1 MSRPRPLLVAPG
13 LAALIV
19 VASVVCAAPAQAPKA
34 VSKDQREREFA
45 QGTEILR
52 WLLNRAHFTPI
63 GKRDQESV
71 KKDPDQAILIVL
83 GDLNWLDRQFRAPE
97 LRIGAPELRDFV
109 KRGGALLVAGDRPG
123 APELLKDLAGV
134 QISEQRV
141 KCHRNL
147 DACYLGEPDLPIV
160 VSTFEDL
167 PREAANPFRGLH
179 VVTNIP
185 AALRT
190 AKELPPETKTLA
202 YFPRYSEYD
211 AHVPEKNK
219 FNLNILTFAVGGEVG
234 TGRFLILADHS
245 VFINEMMW
253 AKNTQNF
260 EFTQRCLAWLAA
272 DGRKRVMLVIDGEI
286 KETFD
291 VPLRKLP
298 PIPPIKILE
307 QMFLH
312 RDELIEE
319 TQERLARAEDNGRL
333 DAGILQALAG
343 KDDEG
348 MPRLKRYAWWGVG
361 GCLAGLL
368 FYRLRNHGRHL
379 PESGLPRLGAAV
391 AGQRPAGPLFEQRQR
406 EQLAA
411 GNLWESARGLAR
423 QRLAP
428 LAGKGGPPDG
438 SQVAG
443 GGWSRRRV
451 ARQRL
456 RRLWEIAYGDVP
468 VAIPPERWEFFLS
481 ELEAFERDVADGTV
495 KMPAA

>member
-45 QGTEILR
+45 VGTQVLC

-63 GKRDQESV
+63 GKRDLELVDNEPGQTV
-71 KKDPDQAILIVL
+71 LIVL
-83 GDLNWLDRQFRAPE
+83 GDLDWLERRIRPGG
-97 LRIGAPELRDFV
+97 LRHFV
-109 KRGGALLVAGDRPG
+109 EQGGALLVAGDRPG

-134 QISEQRV
+134 QVSDFRV
-141 KCHRNL
+141 KCRKNQ
-147 DACYLGEPDLPIV
+147 DYCYLGEPDLPIV
-160 VSTFEDL
+160 VASRKDL
-167 PREAANPFRGLH
+167 PHETANPFRGLH

-185 AALRT
+185 AALRM
-190 AKELPPETKTLA
+190 AGKLPPETKTLA
-202 YFPRYSEYD
+202 YFPENSEYD
-211 AHVPEKNK
+211 THSPERNRI
-219 FNLNILTFAVGGEVG
+219 NPHILTFAVGGEVG

-272 DGRKRVMLVIDGEI
+272 DGRKRVMLVVDGKI
-286 KETFD
+286 TETFD

-312 RDELIEE
+312 RDDLIEE
-319 TQERLARAEDNGRL
+319 TQERIVRAEESGRL
-333 DAGILQALAG
+333 DAGVLQALAG
-343 KDDEG
+343 KEDES

-368 FYRLRNHGRHL
+368 FYRLRNNGRHL
-379 PESGLPRLGAAV
+379 PEAGLPRLGAAV

-406 EQLAA
+406 AQLAA

-438 SQVAG
+438 SLVAG

-456 RRLWEIAYGDVP
+456 RRLWEIAYGAVP